1 MRLFLGFVIQPFLA
15 AGLTY
20 LAFPLIEYTGRPLY
34 GGGTSSPDAAIGLA
48 FGVGLVAALITVTC
62 AVPTVGWLADRTTV
76 TLRRAA
82 LYGALF
88 GNLPVVVGTLL
99 APGYGLVGLLRA
111 SVTGTCLGITGAA
124 LFWVISIKG
133 TGHVSTGC
141 T

>member
-1 MRLFLGFVIQPFLA
+1 M
-15 AGLTY
+15 
-20 LAFPLIEYTGRPLY
+20 
-34 GGGTSSPDAAIGLA
+34 GLA

-76 TLRRAA
+76 TLRRAT
-82 LYGALF
+82 LFGALF